1 MRKSSRFSVFCLWL
15 IILLVLPLPLIVL
28 LNTELLDTQRNLVIY
43 DFGILAYVWWLAA
56 LYLAGRP
63 KYLEQAIGL
72 PKIYLIHGL
81 LGITAIIAAFIHRQ
95 NAFSMHQPIKLTGDW
110 AWYLAVFG
118 LLYAIIFLSGWLTDS
133 FQIFAKIKAQ
143 LEKVFKQQ
151 ITMWIHRLQIV
162 VIGLIWLHVHL
173 INRIAILLP
182 FILLFDFYT
191 IFFLGCFLYQKYL
204 PNNLMRA
211 GILVDNQALS
221 PNVRLVRVKFAKK
234 QQYGAGDI
242 FFIKFPM
249 EKLGREWHPFSVANR
264 VNAAEVEF
272 VIQEKGDL
280 TRKISQIK
288 PNTPI
293 KLMGPYG
300 LFDQEFKS
308 LPLDNPIVLYALG
321 TGIAPLRSLLYQ
333 YGDLRKIHLIW
344 TSSDQKELY
353 FDAELRNFA
362 QGHRNISYQSKVH
375 RYSQAEL
382 AKVLTKAELQEGH
395 FFIVGPNLAVLD
407 LEQEF
412 LDLGVKKNRLHDERL
427 TM

>member
-1 MRKSSRFSVFCLWL
+1 MRKSSRFSVLFLWL

-28 LNTELLDTQRNLVIY
+28 LNTELVDTQRNLVIY

-63 KYLEQAIGL
+63 KYLEQSIGL

-81 LGITAIIAAFIHRQ
+81 LGITAIIAAFIHRHYS
-95 NAFSMHQPIKLTGDW
+95 FSMHQQIKLTGDW

-118 LLYAIIFLSGWLTDS
+118 LVYAIIFLSGWLTDS
-133 FQIFAKIKAQ
+133 FQIFAKIKEQ
-143 LEKVFKQQ
+143 LEKVFKHQ

-162 VIGLIWLHVHL
+162 VIVLIWLHVHL

-182 FILLFDFYT
+182 FMLLFDFYT
-191 IFFLGCFLYQKYL
+191 IFFLGCYLYQKYL
-204 PNNLMRA
+204 PNNLMRS
-211 GILVDNQALS
+211 GVLKDNQALS

-234 QQYGAGDI
+234 QEYGAGDI
-242 FFIKFPM
+242 FFIKFPK

-264 VNAAEVEF
+264 VKADEVEF

-280 TRKISQIK
+280 TRKLSRVK

-300 LFDQEFKS
+300 LFDQEIKS
-308 LPLDNPIVLYALG
+308 LPTSTPIVLYALG

-333 YGDLRKIHLIW
+333 YGNQRKIQLIW
-344 TSSDQKELY
+344 TSSNQKELY
-353 FDAELRNFA
+353 FDAELRDFA
-362 QGHRNISYQSKVH
+362 EGHRNISYRSKVH
-375 RYSQAEL
+375 RYS
-382 AKVLTKAELQEGH
+382 KAELVKILTPEELQLGH
-395 FFIVGPNLAVLD
+395 FFIVGPNMAILD
-407 LEQEF
+407 LEQQF
-412 LDLGVKKNRLHDERL
+412 LDLGVKKDRLHDERL